1 MAERDPRKS
10 AANIVLLIG
19 AVAAWGLVAPTAAF
33 AAWVAIAYG
42 DLDSPSF
49 EPEYGVA
56 GVFIVITL
64 GVTWFAGYAAL
75 VAWRNLRR
83 PTT

>member
-1 MAERDPRKS
+1 MADRNPKKS
-10 AANIVLLIG
+10 AASIVLLIG
-19 AVAAWGLVAPTAAF
+19 AVAAWSLVAPAAAF
-33 AAWVAIAYG
+33 AAWAAITYG

-56 GVFIVITL
+56 GVFIVIGL

-83 PTT
+83 PPT